1 MSAVLTDDE
10 QRELH
15 VYFERLRDVRLAEI
29 RHGVASG
36 GGYGVFENIAAF
48 IDGLALTWSG
58 GKAKGKASWSAFVTT
73 FLPPAYGDL
82 AGLYDGYRN
91 RTLHNGSANGVEFT
105 RGDADESLH
114 LSRPHGALMLHLES
128 LARDVEQAFY
138 DLHDAVVRDPPAARQ
153 ALDWLRR
160 RVPVGAVLRLA

>member
-48 IDGLALTWSG
+48 IDG
-58 GKAKGKASWSAFVTT
+58 
-73 FLPPAYGDL
+73 
-82 AGLYDGYRN
+82 
-91 RTLHNGSANGVEFT
+91 
-105 RGDADESLH
+105 
-114 LSRPHGALMLHLES
+114 SR
-128 LARDVEQAFY
+128 
-138 DLHDAVVRDPPAARQ
+138 
-153 ALDWLRR
+153 
-160 RVPVGAVLRLA
+160 